1 MVSELY
7 GSYNNKF
14 DKLRADLD
22 LILIK
27 IHLFLNKNGFW
38 VFLIDLKLI
47 LWIKSKIPR
56 IKVVPNQFR
65 IKTWLRSF
73 KSTNFWKSEIKITV
87 FQSVT
92 VFQNLKWANLE
103 LSGRT
108 WIVLGERELFL
119 VEPESFLGEPGNC
132 WLNFSL
138 SGTIFHIRLIGR
150 ANVETNW
157 SNLNL
162 FWTKVEK
169 C

>member
-27 IHLFLNKNGFW
+27 IHLFLNENGFW

-47 LWIKSKIPR
+47 LWLKFKIPR
-56 IKVVPNQFR
+56 IKAVPNQFR
-65 IKTWLRSF
+65 IITWLRSF

-92 VFQNLKWANLE
+92 VFQIWKFLKNGRTWNQWAKVSCVLVESRLFWANLE
-103 LSGRT
+103 FVCLK
-108 WIVLGERELFL
+108 
-119 VEPESFLGEPGNC
+119 
-132 WLNFSL
+132 FSL
-138 SGTIFHIRLIGR
+138 SGHISTSDWSGGR
-150 ANVETNW
+150 T
-157 SNLNL
+157 
-162 FWTKVEK
+162 
-169 C
+169 

>member
-1 MVSELY
+1 VVSELY

-27 IHLFLNKNGFW
+27 IHLFLNENGFW

-47 LWIKSKIPR
+47 LWLKFKIPR

-92 VFQNLKWANLE
+92 VFQTWNGRTWNLVGEPEQFWANLSRFWSNLSCFWANLE
-103 LSGRT
+103 FQSWIFHFRVTFSTFDWSGGQTWKTTGRT
-108 WIVLGERELFL
+108 
-119 VEPESFLGEPGNC
+119 
-132 WLNFSL
+132 
-138 SGTIFHIRLIGR
+138 
-150 ANVETNW
+150 
-157 SNLNL
+157 
-162 FWTKVEK
+162 
-169 C
+169 

>member
-27 IHLFLNKNGFW
+27 IHLFLHENGFW

-47 LWIKSKIPR
+47 LWLKSKIPR

-65 IKTWLRSF
+65 IITWLRSF

-92 VFQNLKWANLE
+92 VFQTWNGRTWN

-108 WIVLGERELFL
+108 WTVL
-119 VEPESFLGEPGNC
+119 VEPESFLVEPEKILGEPEILC
-132 WLNFSL
+132 W
-138 SGTIFHIRLIGR
+138 IFHFRVTFFTFG
-150 ANVETNW
+150 W
-157 SNLNL
+157 
-162 FWTKVEK
+162 
-169 C
+169 